1 MLCYSTGSLP
11 DRFSLSQIAETLNGS
26 PFRGVELVLTAPM
39 LARADEA
46 RYWHAA
52 RDEFHAQ
59 GLAFR
64 NVHLGAPFLM
74 GSGTEAKA
82 HMPGL
87 SSLEPA
93 GRARKAQA
101 VSRALMV
108 AAYLDC
114 PAVCLTTGLPE
125 PGAALADQAKAL
137 EDEIAVLARGLPGGV
152 RLYVEQEPEHVIH
165 SAAQMKALADRFPG
179 RLLLNFDVGH
189 SHVLGEDIGAVLRD
203 LGPRLANIHLED
215 IRGRVHQHLLY
226 GEGDVDFDAVFAA
239 LHDIGYRGDFTPDL
253 YPFKEDWKR
262 AMEASVVFLRKHGVL
277 TQAL

>member
-11 DRFSLSQIAETLNGS
+11 DRFTLTQIADTLSGT

-46 RYWHAA
+46 KYWHAA
-52 RDEFHAQ
+52 RDEFHAK

-64 NVHLGAPFLM
+64 NIHLGAPFLM
-74 GSGTEAKA
+74 GPEA
-82 HMPGL
+82 HRPGL
-87 SSLEPA
+87 SSLDEA

-108 AAYLDC
+108 AVYLDC
-114 PAVCLTTGLPE
+114 HAVCLTTGLPE
-125 PGAALADQAKAL
+125 TGAAQADQVKVL
-137 EDEIAVLARGLPGGV
+137 EDEIAHLTRGLPGGV

-165 SAAQMKALADRFPG
+165 SAAQMKSLADLFPG

-189 SHVLGEDIGAVLRD
+189 SHVLGEDIGAVVRD

-215 IRGRVHQHLLY
+215 IKGRVHQHLLY
-226 GEGDVDFDAVFAA
+226 GEGDVDFRSLFAA
-239 LHDIGYRGDFTPDL
+239 LHDIGYRGDYTPDL
-253 YPFKEDWKR
+253 YPFKDDWKR
-262 AMEASVVFLRKHGVL
+262 AMEASVAFLRRHGVL